1 MRKVKQNTKKNKRL
15 SVEQLYNRINN
26 MCGEILLLIS
36 RKQNITHGWKIYEL
50 LYFCVLFYAKKKI
63 GKKKMQKEE
72 EQKDEERKLN
82 NFFDIYSIE
91 NRKL

>member
-1 MRKVKQNTKKNKRL
+1 
-15 SVEQLYNRINN
+15 

-72 EQKDEERKLN
+72 EQKDEKR
-82 NFFDIYSIE
+82 E
-91 NRKL
+91 N

>member
-1 MRKVKQNTKKNKRL
+1 MRKVKQNKKKTRD

-50 LYFCVLFYAKKKI
+50 LYFCVLFYAK
-63 GKKKMQKEE
+63 
-72 EQKDEERKLN
+72 
-82 NFFDIYSIE
+82 
-91 NRKL
+91 